1 MAKKWYVIHTYS
13 GFENQVKASIQE
25 RLKNAG
31 LEHYVSQILIPTEEV
46 IEIKKGKKKIS
57 PRKFFPGYVI
67 IEMEMTDEV
76 WYVIKS
82 TPKVTG
88 FLGGLKNP
96 TPLKDEEV
104 ERLLQQIE
112 GRAAKARPKVEFEKG
127 EVVRVVQGPFTNF
140 TGVIDEVN
148 PERGKLKLMVSIFGR
163 STPLELE
170 FAQVE
175 RV

>member
-1 MAKKWYVIHTYS
+1 MSKRWYVIHTYS

-25 RLKNAG
+25 RIKNAG
-31 LEHYVSQILIPTEEV
+31 LEEYVSQILIPTEEV
-46 IEIKKGKKKIS
+46 VEVKKGKKKIS
-57 PRKFFPGYVI
+57 PRKFFPGYII

-76 WYVIKS
+76 WYIIKS

-88 FLGGLKNP
+88 FLGGLKDP
-96 TPLKDEEV
+96 TPIRDDEV

-112 GRAAKARPKVEFEKG
+112 GRAAKLRPKVEFEKG
-127 EVVRVVQGPFTNF
+127 EVVRVIQGPFTNF
-140 TGVIDEVN
+140 TGVIDEVH

-170 FAQVE
+170 FVQVE

>member
-13 GFENQVKASIQE
+13 GFENNVKSSIKE
-25 RLKNAG
+25 RIKNAG
-31 LEHYVSQILIPTEEV
+31 LEDFVSQILVPIEEV
-46 IEIKKGKKKIS
+46 VEVKKGKKKIS

-67 IEMEMTDEV
+67 IEMEMNDDV
-76 WYVIKS
+76 WYVIKN

-88 FLGGLKNP
+88 FLGGVKDP
-96 TPLKDEEV
+96 TPLMDEEA

-112 GRAAKARPKVEFEKG
+112 GRATKLRPKVEFEKG
-127 EVVRVVQGPFTNF
+127 EVVRVVQGPFSNF

-148 PERGKLKLMVSIFGR
+148 EERGKMKVMVSIFGR
-163 STPLELE
+163 GTPLEVD
-170 FAQVE
+170 FTQVE

>member
-13 GFENQVKASIQE
+13 GFENNVKVSVQE
-25 RLKNAG
+25 RIKNAG
-31 LEHYVSQILIPTEEV
+31 LEEFVSKILVPIEEV
-46 IEIKKGKKKIS
+46 VEVKKGKKKIS

-67 IEMEMTDEV
+67 IEMEMNEDV
-76 WYVIKS
+76 WYVVKN

-88 FLGGLKNP
+88 FLGGVKDP
-96 TPLKDEEV
+96 TPLMDEEV
-104 ERLLQQIE
+104 EQLLQQIE
-112 GRAAKARPKVEFEKG
+112 GRATRLRPKVEFEKG

-148 PERGKLKLMVSIFGR
+148 DERGKMKVMVSIFGR
-163 STPLELE
+163 STPLEVE
-170 FAQVE
+170 FTQVE